1 MLSNKFISD
10 GDLMKNIVSCLL
22 KIAILVSI
30 MPTAL
35 IAQTPTSVPTQPT
48 AKEILQ
54 MAVKAAG
61 GETWQ
66 QPKTLL
72 LKGDAVWTPHGKTD
86 AASMLRF
93 DDYAMYRVFPTENDN
108 ARQANG
114 KVRFDAKYDARAS
127 GEPFMQLIFDGKV
140 THSFLSDAAKPYQKH
155 FSWSNNFGFGI
166 LRFADREGFSVAR
179 LVDDQVEGVI
189 CYVVQITDPKKMVT
203 TFFIDRET
211 KFIRSVAFNTD
222 VGYHH
227 RIYSD
232 FKRAANVDFVQPTRV
247 RLYFDGIK
255 WMDINW
261 RQFAVN
267 EAILDSVF
275 VVEADKEKAKTKA
288 F

>member
-1 MLSNKFISD
+1 
-10 GDLMKNIVSCLL
+10 MKSVF
-22 KIAILVSI
+22 
-30 MPTAL
+30 AL
-35 IAQTPTSVPTQPT
+35 ILFTLSTLIYGQAPTG
-48 AKEILQ
+48 KDILQ
-54 MAVKAAG
+54 LAIKSAG
-61 GETWQ
+61 GQSWQ

-72 LKGDAVWTPHGKTD
+72 LKGDAVWTPHGRTD

-93 DDYAMYRVFPTENDN
+93 DDYAMYRVFPKESDA

-114 KVRFDAKYDARAS
+114 KVRFDAAS
-127 GEPFMQLIFDGKV
+127 SKTPFMQLIFDGK
-140 THSFLSDAAKPYQKH
+140 TTLNYLSDAAKPYQKH

-166 LRFADREGFSVAR
+166 LRFADREGFVVER
-179 LVDDQVEGVI
+179 LTDDQIEGAA

-203 TFFIDRET
+203 TFFIDQQSNY
-211 KFIRSVAFNTD
+211 IRSVAFNTD

-255 WMDINW
+255 WMDIFW

-267 EAILDSVF
+267 EAISDNVF
-275 VVEADKEKAKTKA
+275 VVEGAGGKEKGKGD
-288 F
+288 